1 MYLEKAERAQ
11 KPHLDL
17 RARSLT
23 ASTRS
28 STQSH
33 AGAAQSS
40 ASTAPMLVAS
50 ISAFVTLA
58 YTPGVHPPPLSCS
71 HRRVASSPVL
81 QLPNIGKMGS
91 DFMGKLGF
99 NPGDNMGMSDEEMG
113 SMEERLRQGQ
123 MTFDDFLKQ
132 VSVMQKGA
140 SVQAMLGKMGGSGM
154 SDEQLQEGQK
164 KLVRYGE
171 YIKFMEEDE
180 RADPQLLIQEMQAVR
195 AGGQPERLKRLAD
208 AAEVRV
214 EDVGQFVLEFDMM
227 RGGASAATVRCHSG
241 ARTDAAAASHTAI
254 APPSPLARAL
264 LTLFRARPMC
274 LLTPFVRCAAVACAA
289 AVKFSNGEDP
299 ESIKRSMMEQQQ
311 QQGPKMNR
319 QQRRMAAKKT
329 KKKAKAS
336 GGFGR

>member
-1 MYLEKAERAQ
+1 
-11 KPHLDL
+11 
-17 RARSLT
+17 
-23 ASTRS
+23 
-28 STQSH
+28 
-33 AGAAQSS
+33 
-40 ASTAPMLVAS
+40 
-50 ISAFVTLA
+50 
-58 YTPGVHPPPLSCS
+58 
-71 HRRVASSPVL
+71 VL

-227 RGGASAATVRCHSG
+227 RG
-241 ARTDAAAASHTAI
+241 
-254 APPSPLARAL
+254 
-264 LTLFRARPMC
+264 
-274 LLTPFVRCAAVACAA
+274 A